1 MKHIMAILL
10 TVSIATACSDV
21 AGPDNRPIDFSDA
34 LEAQSTQLTVMTR
47 NMYVGTDV
55 DAVITTPDP
64 NQIPFAVADAWQLFL
79 ANDYSQRAAAMAA
92 EIAASRPHVVGLQEV
107 SLFRTQSPGDF
118 QLNAQDVFIDFI
130 PTLLDELSAL
140 GESYVLVAEVQDTD
154 VEMPRI
160 NADYSFTDV
169 RLTDFD
175 AMIVRSDVGVA
186 NVATGNYAAAVPGP
200 LGLTILRGWVAAD
213 ITVNDQTYRVVN
225 THLEPASTADG
236 YFQGLQADELIAM
249 LSTEDR
255 PTVLLGD
262 LNTVAGSGDTYIDLV
277 AEGFIDAW
285 EIRAG
290 APDPGYT
297 CCHST
302 DLSSDA
308 DPLNRRLDH
317 VFVRN
322 FESLWPAS
330 GPSPVRAEIIGDE
343 AGDKTGSGLWPSDHA
358 GMVVTM
364 QLPRPGQ

>member
-1 MKHIMAILL
+1 MKRITTMLAAVAI
-10 TVSIATACSDV
+10 TAACSDV
-21 AGPDNRPIDFSDA
+21 AGPDNQPISFDGA

-64 NQIPFAVADAWQLFL
+64 NQIPFAVATAWQQLL

-92 EIAASRPHVVGLQEV
+92 EIAESRPHVVGLQEV

-118 QLNAQDVFIDFI
+118 QLNAQDVVIDFI
-130 PTLLDELSAL
+130 PTLLAELAAL
-140 GESYVLVAEVQDTD
+140 GESYVLAGQVQDTD

-160 NADYSFTDV
+160 NEDYSFTDV

-175 AMIVRSDVGVA
+175 AMLVRSDVGVA
-186 NVATGNYAAAVPGP
+186 NVSTGNYAAAVPGP
-200 LGLTILRGWVAAD
+200 LGLTILRGWIAAD
-213 ITVNDQTYRVVN
+213 ITVQDQTYRVVN

-255 PTVLLGD
+255 PIVLLGD
-262 LNTVAGSGDTYIDLV
+262 LNTVAATGDTYIDLI
-277 AEGFIDAW
+277 AAGFSDAW
-285 EIRAG
+285 EIRNG
-290 APDPGYT
+290 ARDPGYT

-308 DPLNRRLDH
+308 VPLNRRLDH

-322 FESLWPAS
+322 FEGLWPTG
-330 GPSPVRAEIIGDE
+330 GPAAVRAEIIGDE
-343 AGDKTGSGLWPSDHA
+343 AGDKTASGLWPSDHA
-358 GMVVTM
+358 GMVVTF
-364 QLPRPGQ
+364 QLPRPGS